1 MESTSFLFTLTI
13 WKVKRKAHGK
23 REFKMAKNINPTKVR
38 TTVSLSYRYWKLICE
53 KHSTISETNDKIWYT
68 FLRVSFLKYEILT
81 GERKW
86 AFLSHITTIMLMLA
100 IILDFSLMLQNMASA
115 FWIYIQDILVVII
128 HFSVQ
133 NWYIFKSSLG
143 LDIIHSSTINTH
155 SVRWVSIQRPP
166 LKNTAPFFLPS
177 PPLNLHTVQSP
188 LFRQSPLYIGFPWT
202 PLPNIYIYIYIYI
215 YILKFFI
222 FHPIFS
228 FKSN

>member
-53 KHSTISETNDKIWYT
+53 KHSTISETNDIIWYT

-100 IILDFSLMLQNMASA
+100 IILDFSLMLQNMAFA

-133 NWYIFKSSLG
+133 NWYILKSALG
-143 LDIIHSSTINTH
+143 LDIIHSSTIKTH
-155 SVRWVSIQRPP
+155 SVRWGINPTHSPQKHRPLFLTKSPLKSANCPIPP
-166 LKNTAPFFLPS
+166 L
-177 PPLNLHTVQSP
+177 
-188 LFRQSPLYIGFPWT
+188 
-202 PLPNIYIYIYIYI
+202 
-215 YILKFFI
+215 
-222 FHPIFS
+222 
-228 FKSN
+228 